1 MKKNYKKSYYKTSKI
16 KIFKYFRYILIAI
29 YFIIFLYAVFG
40 IRFYPIVSFFH
51 FSPRMPSVRSYNLN
65 IWQRYSDIETLNEWE
80 RTFLD
85 IDFWGNVLMFIPFPY
100 AIHYL
105 FGVERWWKLLLSG
118 IFTSIVVEF
127 LQFVF
132 KIGIA
137 DINDVLTNTL
147 GTDLGFLLLY
157 GWKSFVKII
166 SRK

>member
-1 MKKNYKKSYYKTSKI
+1 M
-16 KIFKYFRYILIAI
+16 
-29 YFIIFLYAVFG
+29 
-40 IRFYPIVSFFH
+40 
-51 FSPRMPSVRSYNLN
+51 RSYNLN